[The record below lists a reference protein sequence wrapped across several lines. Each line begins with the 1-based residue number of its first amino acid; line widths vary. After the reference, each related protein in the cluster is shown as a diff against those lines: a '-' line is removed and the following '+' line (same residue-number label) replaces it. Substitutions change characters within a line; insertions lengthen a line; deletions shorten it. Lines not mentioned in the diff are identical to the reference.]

1 MLSSKELTIKGLIQ
15 SKDGIHLTGYI
26 QNREADPSHLKEQ
39 LSQIR
44 NEAYEF
50 LAPVMSV
57 DERIKFLAPIDHL
70 LSDLRV
76 MIQMKGNIGIFR
88 KKDAFRVL
96 SLPVD
101 VEPSCIVATSFHVK
115 PLLRWIQT
123 DQGFLLLGL
132 NPTGAFLFS
141 GDQNSLSKIDSFSFE
156 PLPLYGDE
164 READVLSSERRIFS
178 LLKPIHFWLTEL
190 TSHTRPRLFVAGDPT
205 LTKAF
210 CEDSTY
216 TNLELIPIN
225 DSFDESQLNTLA
237 ERVRKLRRREVA
249 LKLEKA
255 ILEFHL
261 AEEMNLAKKNIFQI
275 AKAAVQGRV
284 RKLIVADGIRIF
296 GKIDPKSGGLA
307 IHPYDLDHEDDD
319 LLDDLAQTVI
329 AQGGEVIVAS
339 RDEIPKGRPILAILN
354 EKTSETLTLVE
365 KIKNSI
371 PLNKEMPS

>member
-26 QNREADPSHLKEQ
+26 LNRDADPSHLKEQ

-57 DERIKFLAPIDHL
+57 DERVKFLAPIDHL
-70 LSDLRV
+70 LNDVRV
-76 MIQMKGNIGIFR
+76 MTQMKGNIGIFR

-96 SLPVD
+96 SIPVD
-101 VEPSCIVATSFHVK
+101 VETSCIVATSFHVK

-132 NPTGAFLFS
+132 NQTGAFLYS

-156 PLPLYGDE
+156 PLAPHGHKP
-164 READVLSSERRIFS
+164 EADVLTSEQRIFS
-178 LLKPIHFWLTEL
+178 LLNPIHYWLSEL
-190 TSHTRPRLFVAGDPT
+190 TGHNRPKLFVAGDPN

-216 TNLELIPIN
+216 TNLELTPIN
-225 DSFDESQLNTLA
+225 DNFDESELNNLA
-237 ERVRKLRRREVA
+237 ERVRKLRRREVS

-354 EKTSETLTLVE
+354 DKTNESLTLVE